1 MGSNGLIRMLLSAWS
16 GYPGRWLMG
25 FALLSG
31 LVIGGWTLRQSWLA
45 EEVQLRLELA
55 GQWQLSTASVDNIRP
70 SELTQH
76 PQVAQAQIAYA
87 DGSYSPRA
95 HSKGAAPFWLPRRT
109 WSVRHDRTTVEM
121 VLLPVTPREA
131 PGLLIGALAPPLFT
145 NLLIAL
151 LLAPWVLRSLSSLQR
166 WISNLDQGQLGQS
179 PPPLPQ
185 PLARIGAQLL
195 ILAERLR
202 HTRSALQE
210 RHSSSDRQYQAEIR
224 ELKAA
229 LAKYEHDNQTQSA
242 LTDGRGD
249 LLRTMSHEMRTPL
262 TAIMGYADLLQRN
275 DASPETGEYAGV
287 ISRSARNLLG
297 MINNL
302 LDLARIEAGALQ
314 PQITQ
319 FDITEIIEDTVAL
332 LAPLAFEKQ
341 LEINTLIYHDVPTR
355 LKGDPLRIAQVLTN
369 LLSNAIKYTEQGEVI
384 VRLLREKKEGD
395 ALSLRLE
402 VEDTGRGLDAEQ
414 QQKLFQAWRRFE
426 VAGSSAGGSGLGLA
440 IVHRLLDMLGG
451 SIEVRS
457 QPAKGSTFIAH
468 IPVQLDHGSRT
479 SPTWDGLRG
488 QCIWVSDN
496 HPNSVKSLAHLLTFW
511 AADLRTWTHMADLHD
526 ALADPNT
533 PCPAELLIL
542 GLDTH
547 GGNATNVGQILAL
560 PAGQRPP
567 VLVLTPNID
576 ASEHDRWLKR
586 GADAVLAKGAPRA
599 TLYDQLV
606 GLAQARSG
614 ELPKPLANNQVLVA
628 DNNRA
633 GLRILQTQLQK
644 LGAQVSC
651 VETGHQALEVWQE
664 LKPSL
669 VLLDYHMPE
678 MNGEECAKAMRAG
691 SHHPAMLIGMSA
703 WLDSREEE
711 AWKQAGIDAVLLK
724 PFDMDQLLRV
734 TRHSRPHPSKPPA
747 QRKPNSV
754 RQLLEDPD
762 MADLLR
768 EELPQQWQALDQAF
782 IRGQLRDVRDAAH
795 QLHGTAAF
803 LHLQPLQGDLAAF
816 ERSLADSRSLDDS
829 RLPEM
834 MSRVQMGVRQ
844 LLDEL
849 GVAHKA
855 E

>member
-1 MGSNGLIRMLLSAWS
+1 MLLSAWG
-16 GYPGRWLMG
+16 GYPGRWLIA
-25 FALLSG
+25 FAVCSG

-55 GQWQLSTASVDNIRP
+55 GQWQLGTRNAADVRP
-70 SELTQH
+70 TQLIQH
-76 PQVAQAQIAYA
+76 PQVAQAQVAYG

-95 HSKGAAPFWLPRRT
+95 RSARPIPFWLPRRA
-109 WSVRHDRTTVEM
+109 WSVQHERTVVEM
-121 VLLPVTPREA
+121 VLVPVTPTQA
-131 PGLLIGALAPPLFT
+131 PRLLVGALMPPLLTSLF
-145 NLLIAL
+145 IAL
-151 LLAPWVLRSLSSLQR
+151 LVAPLLLRPLSRLQTWVSS
-166 WISNLDQGQLGQS
+166 LDQGQLGQS
-179 PPPLPQ
+179 PPPLPK
-185 PLARIGAQLL
+185 PLATIGGQLL

-210 RHSSSDRQYQAEIR
+210 RQSSSDRHHQTEIR

-229 LAKYEHDNQTQSA
+229 LAKYEHDNQAQSA
-242 LTDGRGD
+242 LSDGRGD

-332 LAPLAFEKQ
+332 LAPLAFDKQ
-341 LEINTLIYHDVPTR
+341 LEINTLIYHDVPAR
-355 LKGDPLRIAQVLTN
+355 LRGDPLRIAQVLTN

-384 VRLLREKKEGD
+384 VRLLREKKDGD

-451 SIEVRS
+451 SIEVHS
-457 QPAKGSTFIAH
+457 QPGQGSTFVAH
-468 IPVQLDHGSRT
+468 IPVQLDRGSRS

-488 QCIWVSDN
+488 QRIWVSDN
-496 HPNSVKSLAHLLTFW
+496 HPSSVKSLAHLLTFW
-511 AADLRTWTHMADLHD
+511 DADLRTWTHMADLHD

-533 PCPAELLIL
+533 QCPAELLIL
-542 GLDTH
+542 GLDTR
-547 GGNATNVGQILAL
+547 GSNATVVGQILEL
-560 PAGQRPP
+560 PTDQRPP

-576 ASEHDRWLKR
+576 ASEHARWQRR

-606 GLAQARSG
+606 GLAQSRSG
-614 ELPKPLANNQVLVA
+614 KLPKPLANSRVLVA

-633 GLRILQTQLQK
+633 GLRILQTQLHK

-651 VETGHQALEVWQE
+651 VESGHQALEVWQE

-678 MNGEECAKAMRAG
+678 MNGLECASAMRA
-691 SHHPAMLIGMSA
+691 SSDHPAMLIGMSA
-703 WLDSREEE
+703 WLDSSEEE
-711 AWKQAGIDAVLLK
+711 AWKQAGIDAILLK
-724 PFDMDQLLRV
+724 PFDMDQMLRV
-734 TRHSRPHPSKPPA
+734 TRHSRPHPTK
-747 QRKPNSV
+747 SV
-754 RQLLEDPD
+754 GDRQPSSVHQLLDDPD
-762 MADLLR
+762 MAELLR

-803 LHLQPLQGDLAAF
+803 LHLQPLQGDLAVF
-816 ERSLADSRSLDDS
+816 ERSLADSRSLDDR

-834 MSRVQMGVRQ
+834 MSRVQMSVRQ

>member
-1 MGSNGLIRMLLSAWS
+1 MGSDGLIRTLLSAWT
-16 GYPGRWLMG
+16 GYPGRWLIG
-25 FALLSG
+25 FALCIG
-31 LVIGGWTLRQSWLA
+31 LVIGGWNLRQNWLA
-45 EEVQLRLELA
+45 EEMQLRLELA
-55 GQWQLSTASVDNIRP
+55 AQAQLATMDPDTISPARLI
-70 SELTQH
+70 QH
-76 PQVAQAQIAYA
+76 PRVAQAQVAYA

-95 HSKGAAPFWLPRRT
+95 RSPDSIPFWLPRRA
-109 WSVRHDRTTVEM
+109 WSVEHQGTIVEM
-121 VLLPVTPREA
+121 VLIPVITSQA
-131 PGLLIGALAPPLFT
+131 PVMLLGALMPPLLASLAFALVFAP
-145 NLLIAL
+145 LLSRPL
-151 LLAPWVLRSLSSLQR
+151 RRLQSWVSS
-166 WISNLDQGQLGQS
+166 LDQGQLGQS
-179 PPPLPQ
+179 PPHLPQ
-185 PLARIGAQLL
+185 PLAGLGAQLL

-210 RHSSSDRQYQAEIR
+210 RQSSSDRQYLAEIR

-229 LAKYEHDNQTQSA
+229 LAKYEHEDQAQSA
-242 LTDGRGD
+242 LSDGRGD

-319 FDITEIIEDTVAL
+319 FDITEIVEDTVAL
-332 LAPLAFEKQ
+332 LAPLAFEKR
-341 LEINTLIYHDVPTR
+341 LEINTLIYHDVPAR
-355 LKGDPLRIAQVLTN
+355 LRGDPLRIAQVLTN

-384 VRLLREKKEGD
+384 VRLLREKKDGD
-395 ALSLRLE
+395 SLNLRLE
-402 VEDTGRGLDAEQ
+402 VEDTGRGLDSEQ

-451 SIEVRS
+451 SIEVNS
-457 QPAKGSTFIAH
+457 QPGSGSTFIAH
-468 IPVQLDHGSRT
+468 LPVQLDRSSRANP
-479 SPTWDGLRG
+479 SWDGLRG
-488 QCIWVSDN
+488 QRIWVSDN

-511 AADLRTWTHMADLHD
+511 DVDLRTWTHMADLHD

-533 PCPAELLIL
+533 QCPAELLIL
-542 GLDTH
+542 GLDTQAS
-547 GGNATNVGQILAL
+547 NATIVGQILEL
-560 PAGQRPP
+560 PAQQRPP
-567 VLVLTPNID
+567 ILVLTPSID
-576 ASEHDRWLKR
+576 ASEHARWQRR

-614 ELPKPLANNQVLVA
+614 AVPKPLAHTQVLVA

-633 GLRILQTQLQK
+633 GLRILQTQLHK

-678 MNGEECAKAMRAG
+678 MNGLECAKALRA
-691 SHHPAMLIGMSA
+691 SSNHPAMLIGMSA
-703 WLDSREEE
+703 WLDTREEQ
-711 AWKQAGIDAVLLK
+711 AWKQAGIDAILLK

-734 TRHSRPHPSKPPA
+734 TRHSRPASQQASSTQQPS
-747 QRKPNSV
+747 SV
-754 RQLLEDPD
+754 RQLLDDPD

-803 LHLQPLQGDLAAF
+803 LHLQPLQGDLAVF
-816 ERSLADSRSLDDS
+816 ERSLADSRNLDDR
-829 RLPEM
+829 RLAEM
-834 MSRVQMGVRQ
+834 MSRVQLSVRQ